1 MVSRGQDTPETS
13 PTRTDGL
20 TTESLDE
27 AVVFELVCN
36 ARRRRALR
44 RLLARG
50 ETDLQPLVDH
60 VVRVESGSSRNS
72 VYASLRQHH
81 LPRLA
86 DEGIVA
92 FDPETG
98 AVAPRPPIY
107 SPRRLLEYQGDPV
120 DDETDR
126 DRTGGPDAAERSDSS
141 PTLSER
147 IAWIHLYGAIC
158 GISWS
163 IALVD
168 VLNLVAHEFI
178 TAGEWAVV
186 LLLILSV
193 FVLVNLYEDRSEGS
207 GLLSRV

>member
-147 IAWIHLYGAIC
+147 IAWITSTVRSVGSAGRSLSSTC
-158 GISWS
+158 SISS
-163 IALVD
+163 HTSSSPPA
-168 VLNLVAHEFI
+168 
-178 TAGEWAVV
+178 
-186 LLLILSV
+186 
-193 FVLVNLYEDRSEGS
+193 S
-207 GLLSRV
+207 GPSFSC